1 MRLKPRKKDTS
12 RLPVIPIRE
21 TVAFPHTVFPFF
33 VAKRT
38 AKTALDNAMAAD
50 RRIVLV
56 PQTQD
61 AVEPGAEHLFSHGT
75 VAVISQVMKL
85 PDGSV
90 RVMAEGKTR
99 VRIVTFESPRTPLW
113 ARTEELARPDGGPE
127 LSTHMQTVKSAFERF
142 AGLQKKIPNEAQ
154 KGIREAQTPEELVGR
169 VCANVPFAFDKKLDL
184 LKQTDPKKRLE
195 EVAVSLESE
204 NEVLELKQDINQ
216 RVKKRIEKNQ
226 RDYFLNEQMKE
237 INRELGRESD
247 DPSGIQ
253 ELTNRLEQK
262 RLPEQVRTR
271 AEKEIG
277 RLQKLQSFSP
287 EAGIVRTYVD
297 WILDLPWTERT
308 DDSVDLGDAARI
320 LDEDHYDMEKPK
332 ERILDYIAV
341 RQLQDRLKGPI
352 LCLVGPPGT
361 GKTSL
366 GRSVARCLGRSFVRI
381 SLGGVR
387 DEAEIRGHRRTYV
400 GALPGKIIQSIRKAG
415 TSNPVFLLD
424 EVDKLGADFRGDP
437 ASALLEVLDPEQN
450 TGFVDHY
457 LELPF
462 DLSQV
467 LFITT
472 ANTLYQIPHAL
483 RDRMEIIEM
492 PGYTPFEKRRIAQR
506 FIIPK
511 QIEENGLRWAEI
523 SFRKDAVDEIIHDYT
538 RESGVRNLE
547 RQIATVIRKIAR
559 EVVADGYR
567 PPVPVNAGPDAS
579 GGGVDGS
586 GDRAD
591 EQPAAAR
598 SGSPA
603 HDNEK
608 ASPDDSAP
616 GDGAS
621 RTGASRTSVGR
632 GSEARGTA
640 AAAADGEEP
649 ADAAGG
655 ADAAV
660 ADEDRPEEN
669 AATPAEESAGA
680 EEPPFRFHAEVFR
693 PYRRVVTAKR
703 IAHYLGN
710 PPFSEAPLFTET
722 KPGIANGLAW
732 TEVGGK
738 LLPVEALVFEGNGEL
753 LLTGS
758 LGDVMKESARTAF
771 SFIRSQSQRFRLARD
786 FEKNRDIH
794 IHVPE
799 GALPK
804 DGPSAGITVTA
815 ALLSA
820 FSGISVKPG
829 FAMTG
834 EVTLAGRLLPIGG
847 VKEKALAAHR
857 NGMKAVLLP
866 EENRKDYR
874 ELPEEVTKAM
884 EFHFA
889 DDVTAALR
897 ILFPEELFA
906 IRAW

>member
-1 MRLKPRKKDTS
+1 MKLTGRKKDS
-12 RLPVIPIRE
+12 HRLPVIPLRE
-21 TVAFPHTVFPFF
+21 KVAFPRTAVPFF
-33 VAKRT
+33 VGKRT
-38 AKTALDNAMAAD
+38 AKSALDNAMSAD
-50 RRIVLV
+50 RRVVLV

-61 AVEPGAEHLFSHGT
+61 AVEPQAEQLFSHGT
-75 VAVISQVMKL
+75 IAVIQQVMKL

-90 RVMAEGKTR
+90 RVMAEGKER

-113 ARTEELARPDGGPE
+113 AHTETLPAGTTNEGGI
-127 LSTHMQTVKSAFERF
+127 LDTHIKTVKSAFARF
-142 AGLQKKIPNEAQ
+142 ASLENKVPAETRRTVKDA
-154 KGIREAQTPEELVGR
+154 RDPEELVGR
-169 VCANVPFAFDKKLDL
+169 VCANVPLEFDTKLEI
-184 LKQTDPKKRLE
+184 LKMTDVRRRLE
-195 EVAVSLESE
+195 EVAVAVEGH
-204 NEVLELKQDINQ
+204 NEILELKQDINR

-226 RDYFLNEQMKE
+226 RDYFLNEQKKE
-237 INRELGRESD
+237 INRELGQDSD
-247 DPSGIQ
+247 DPSGAK
-253 ELTNRLEQK
+253 ELEERLKEK
-262 RLPEQVRTR
+262 KLPEQVRAK
-271 AEKEIG
+271 AEKEVA

-297 WILDLPWTERT
+297 WLLDLPWTDYT
-308 DDSVDLGDAARI
+308 DDQVDLRVAARV

-415 TSNPVFLLD
+415 TANPVFLLD
-424 EVDKLGADFRGDP
+424 EIDKLGADFRGDP

-472 ANTLYQIPHAL
+472 ANTLYHIPYAL
-483 RDRMEIIEM
+483 RDRMELIEM
-492 PGYTPFEKRRIAQR
+492 PGYTPFEKRRIATQ

-511 QIEENGLRWAEI
+511 QIAENGLEWADI
-523 SFRKDAVDEIIHDYT
+523 NFRKDAVDEVIDNYT

-547 RQIATVIRKIAR
+547 RRIATVVRKIAR
-559 EVVADGYR
+559 QVVADGYR
-567 PPVPVNAGPDAS
+567 PPVAVRENAEGGEDPASHGKDSQAPV
-579 GGGVDGS
+579 
-586 GDRAD
+586 
-591 EQPAAAR
+591 AAAQKEPVDEPQAAPA
-598 SGSPA
+598 GSSEESAATTPH
-603 HDNEK
+603 HDTVEE
-608 ASPDDSAP
+608 
-616 GDGAS
+616 
-621 RTGASRTSVGR
+621 TGAPPK
-632 GSEARGTA
+632 EY
-640 AAAADGEEP
+640 E
-649 ADAAGG
+649 
-655 ADAAV
+655 
-660 ADEDRPEEN
+660 
-669 AATPAEESAGA
+669 PAEERDEADDTAGDTEGDAAAGA
-680 EEPPFRFHAEVFR
+680 VPPREHTEQTAPFRLEPLLFR

-703 IAHYLGN
+703 IRQYLGN
-710 PPFSEAPLFTET
+710 PPYAEAPMERET
-722 KPGIANGLAW
+722 RPGIANGLAW

-738 LLPVEALVFEGNGEL
+738 LLPVEALVFEGQGEL

-771 SFIRSQSQRFRLARD
+771 SFIRAQSQRFRLPRD
-786 FEKNRDIH
+786 FERGRDIH

-834 EVTLAGRLLPIGG
+834 EITLTGRLLPIGG
-847 VKEKALAAHR
+847 VKEKVLAAHR
-857 NGMKAVLLP
+857 NRMHAVLLP
-866 EENRKDYR
+866 QENHGDYE
-874 ELPEEVTKAM
+874 ELPEEVTRALD
-884 EFHFA
+884 FYFA
-889 DDVTAALR
+889 ETVEEALH
-897 ILFPEELFA
+897 ILFPEDLFG
-906 IRAW
+906 IRSY

>member
-1 MRLKPRKKDTS
+1 MRRKGRKKDTS

-21 TVAFPHTVFPFF
+21 AVAFPHTVFPFF

-50 RRIVLV
+50 RQVVLV
-56 PQTQD
+56 PQTQE
-61 AVEPGAEHLFSHGT
+61 AVEPGAEHLYGHGT
-75 VAVISQVMKL
+75 VATVSQIMKL

-90 RVMAEGKTR
+90 RVMAEGKRR
-99 VRIVTFESPRTPLW
+99 VRVITFESPRTPLW
-113 ARTEELARPDGGPE
+113 AYTEELRGGGGSGE
-127 LSTHMQTVKSAFERF
+127 QEAEGLSTHMKTVQSAFERF
-142 AGLQKKIPNEAQ
+142 ASLQKKVPNETQ
-154 KGIREAQTPEELVGR
+154 KAVREAKTAEELVGR
-169 VCANVPFAFDKKLDL
+169 VCANVPFPFEKKLEL
-184 LKQTDPKKRLE
+184 LKITDPKKRLE

-204 NEVLELKQDINQ
+204 NDVLELRQDINQ

-226 RDYFLNEQMKE
+226 RDYYLNEQMKE
-237 INRELGRESD
+237 INRELGRESE
-247 DPSGIQ
+247 DPSGAG
-253 ELTNRLEQK
+253 ELSERLEEK
-262 RLPEQVRTR
+262 DLPDQVRAR
-271 AEKEIG
+271 AEKEIA
-277 RLQKLQSFSP
+277 RLSKLQSFSP

-308 DDSVDLGDAARI
+308 RDQVDMRDAERI

-332 ERILDYIAV
+332 ERVLDYIAV
-341 RQLQDRLKGPI
+341 RQLQERLKGPI

-415 TSNPVFLLD
+415 TNNPVFLLD

-492 PGYTPFEKRRIAQR
+492 PGYTPYEKRRIAQR

-511 QIEENGLRWAEI
+511 QIEENGLEWADV
-523 SFRKDAVDEIIHDYT
+523 SFRRDAVDEIIHGYT

-559 EVVADGYR
+559 EVVSDGYR
-567 PPVPVNAGPDAS
+567 PPISVDAGPDGGDS
-579 GGGVDGS
+579 GGSS
-586 GDRAD
+586 GHDETP

-598 SGSPA
+598 EQETDGAEGS
-603 HDNEK
+603 
-608 ASPDDSAP
+608 DDAGR
-616 GDGAS
+616 GDGAAS
-621 RTGASRTSVGR
+621 GGAG
-632 GSEARGTA
+632 AFDA
-640 AAAADGEEP
+640 AAANNVTPASTDESEETGEVEDVERGDTDGAAKRTEYGEP
-649 ADAAGG
+649 ADAT
-655 ADAAV
+655 V
-660 ADEDRPEEN
+660 PL
-669 AATPAEESAGA
+669 
-680 EEPPFRFHAEVFR
+680 EPPFRLDPQVIR
-693 PYRRVVTAKR
+693 PYKRVVTAKR
-703 IAHYLGN
+703 ITHYLGK
-710 PPFSEAPLFTET
+710 PPFSETHLETET
-722 KPGIANGLAW
+722 APGIANGLAW

-771 SFIRSQSQRFRLARD
+771 SFIRSQSQRFRLPRNFERD
-786 FEKNRDIH
+786 RDIH

-799 GALPK
+799 GAIPK
-804 DGPSAGITVTA
+804 DGPSAGITIAA
-815 ALLSA
+815 ALVSA
-820 FSGISVKPG
+820 FSGISLNPG

-834 EVTLAGRLLPIGG
+834 EITLAGRLLPIGG

-857 NGMKAVLLP
+857 NGMNTVLLP
-866 EENRKDYR
+866 EENRKDVE
-874 ELPEEVTKAM
+874 ELPEEVTKSM

-889 DDVTAALR
+889 ENVADALR
-897 ILFPEELFA
+897 ILFPEELFN
-906 IRAW
+906 IRAY

>member
-1 MRLKPRKKDTS
+1 MRRKGRKKDTS

-21 TVAFPHTVFPFF
+21 AVAFPHTVFPFF

-38 AKTALDNAMAAD
+38 AKTALDNAMASD
-50 RRIVLV
+50 RQVVLV
-56 PQTQD
+56 PQTQE
-61 AVEPGAEHLFSHGT
+61 AVEPGAEHLYGHGT
-75 VAVISQVMKL
+75 VAAISQIMKL

-90 RVMAEGKTR
+90 RVMAEGKSR

-113 ARTEELARPDGGPE
+113 AYTEELRGGQAADGEESGE
-127 LSTHMQTVKSAFERF
+127 LSTHMKTVKSAFERF
-142 AGLQKKIPNEAQ
+142 ASLQKKVPNETQ
-154 KGIREAQTPEELVGR
+154 KAVREAKTAEELVGR
-169 VCANVPFAFDKKLDL
+169 VCANVPFPFEKKLEL
-184 LKQTDPKKRLE
+184 LKITDAKKRLE

-204 NEVLELKQDINQ
+204 NDVLELRQDINQ

-226 RDYFLNEQMKE
+226 RDYYLNEQMKE

-247 DPSGIQ
+247 DPSGAS
-253 ELTNRLEQK
+253 ELSERLEEK
-262 RLPEQVRTR
+262 DLPDQVRAR
-271 AEKEIG
+271 AEKEIA
-277 RLQKLQSFSP
+277 RLSKLQSFSP

-308 DDSVDLGDAARI
+308 LDQVDMRDAERI

-332 ERILDYIAV
+332 ERVLDYIAV
-341 RQLQDRLKGPI
+341 RQLQERLKGPI

-366 GRSVARCLGRSFVRI
+366 GRSVARCLSRSFVRI

-415 TSNPVFLLD
+415 TNNPVFLLD

-492 PGYTPFEKRRIAQR
+492 PGYTPYEKRRIAQR

-511 QIEENGLRWAEI
+511 QIEENGLEWADV
-523 SFRKDAVDEIIHDYT
+523 SFRKDAVDEIIHGYT

-559 EVVADGYR
+559 EVVSDGYR
-567 PPVPVNAGPDAS
+567 PPVSVDAGPDGDSGDAPPDGVAS
-579 GGGVDGS
+579 EQDETPEEPAAVAATVNSLAPAPTDEAKETAEDEDVEDEPGEDSETDGS
-586 GDRAD
+586 GHAPQAPS
-591 EQPAAAR
+591 QPT
-598 SGSPA
+598 
-603 HDNEK
+603 
-608 ASPDDSAP
+608 
-616 GDGAS
+616 GDAED
-621 RTGASRTSVGR
+621 A
-632 GSEARGTA
+632 EAT
-640 AAAADGEEP
+640 
-649 ADAAGG
+649 
-655 ADAAV
+655 
-660 ADEDRPEEN
+660 
-669 AATPAEESAGA
+669 ESAQGVA
-680 EEPPFRFHAEVFR
+680 PPFRLDPEVIR
-693 PYRRVVTAKR
+693 PYKRVVTAKR
-703 IAHYLGN
+703 ITHYLGK
-710 PPFSEAPLFTET
+710 PPFSETHLDTET
-722 KPGIANGLAW
+722 APGIANGLAW

-771 SFIRSQSQRFRLARD
+771 SFIRSQSQKFRLPRNFERD
-786 FEKNRDIH
+786 RDIH

-799 GALPK
+799 GAIPK
-804 DGPSAGITVTA
+804 DGPSAGITIAA
-815 ALLSA
+815 ALVSA
-820 FSGISVKPG
+820 FSGISLNPG

-834 EVTLAGRLLPIGG
+834 EITLAGRLLPIGG

-857 NGMKAVLLP
+857 NGMHTVLLP
-866 EENRKDYR
+866 EENRKDVE
-874 ELPEEVTKAM
+874 ELPEEVTRSM

-889 DDVTAALR
+889 ENVADALR
-897 ILFPEELFA
+897 ILFPEELFN
-906 IRAW
+906 IRAY

>member
-1 MRLKPRKKDTS
+1 
-12 RLPVIPIRE
+12 
-21 TVAFPHTVFPFF
+21 
-33 VAKRT
+33 
-38 AKTALDNAMAAD
+38 
-50 RRIVLV
+50 
-56 PQTQD
+56 
-61 AVEPGAEHLFSHGT
+61 
-75 VAVISQVMKL
+75 MK
-85 PDGSV
+85 
-90 RVMAEGKTR
+90 A
-99 VRIVTFESPRTPLW
+99 
-113 ARTEELARPDGGPE
+113 
-127 LSTHMQTVKSAFERF
+127 VKSAFERF
-142 AGLQKKIPNEAQ
+142 ASLQKKIPNEAQ

-169 VCANVPFAFDKKLDL
+169 VCANVPFPFDKKLDL
-184 LKQTDPKKRLE
+184 LKETDAGKRLE

-237 INRELGRESD
+237 INRELGRDSD
-247 DPSGIQ
+247 DPSGAE
-253 ELTNRLEQK
+253 ELENRLEQK
-262 RLPEQVRTR
+262 QLPEQVRAR

-320 LDEDHYDMEKPK
+320 LDEDHYDMKKPK

-366 GRSVARCLGRSFVRI
+366 GRSVARCLGRNFVRI

-492 PGYTPFEKRRIAQR
+492 PGYTPFEKRKIAQR

-511 QIEENGLRWAEI
+511 QIEENGLWWADV
-523 SFRKDAVDEIIHDYT
+523 SFRKDAVDEIIHGYT
-538 RESGVRNLE
+538 RESGVRSLE

-567 PPVPVNAGPDAS
+567 PPVPVDAAASTTEEAG
-579 GGGVDGS
+579 
-586 GDRAD
+586 

-598 SGSPA
+598 ERPGGAEHGEAGGVRTAHGTGGGGSA
-603 HDNEK
+603 
-608 ASPDDSAP
+608 
-616 GDGAS
+616 G
-621 RTGASRTSVGR
+621 
-632 GSEARGTA
+632 ARGGTLEA
-640 AAAADGEEP
+640 AAAGDREDGDPAGGGTGTATGPDDGEDRGGEDGDGEQPGTGRPP
-649 ADAAGG
+649 ADHPE
-655 ADAAV
+655 DAA
-660 ADEDRPEEN
+660 RH
-669 AATPAEESAGA
+669 GA
-680 EEPPFRFHAEVFR
+680 ESGPEGRDSARFEAPPFRFEAEVFR

-703 IAHYLGN
+703 ISHYLGN
-710 PPFSEAPLFTET
+710 PPFSETPLYTET
-722 KPGIANGLAW
+722 RPGIANGLAW

-786 FEKNRDIH
+786 FERNRDIH

-834 EVTLAGRLLPIGG
+834 EITLAGRLLPIGG

-857 NGMKAVLLP
+857 NGMKAVLFP
-866 EENRKDYR
+866 GENRKDYE
-874 ELPEEVTKAM
+874 ELPEEVTRAM

-889 DDVTAALR
+889 DDVTEALR
-897 ILFPEELFA
+897 ILFPEDLFA

>member
-1 MRLKPRKKDTS
+1 MRLKGRKKDTS

-21 TVAFPHTVFPFF
+21 AVAFPHTVFPFF

-50 RRIVLV
+50 RQVVLV
-56 PQTQD
+56 PQTQE
-61 AVEPGAEHLFSHGT
+61 AVEPGAEHLYGHGT
-75 VAVISQVMKL
+75 VATISQIMKL

-90 RVMAEGKTR
+90 RVMAEGKSR

-113 ARTEELARPDGGPE
+113 AHTEELRGRDAADGEQAGGE
-127 LSTHMQTVKSAFERF
+127 LSTHMKTVKSAFERF
-142 AGLQKKIPNEAQ
+142 ASLQKKVPNETQ
-154 KGIREAQTPEELVGR
+154 KAVREAKTAEELVGR
-169 VCANVPFAFDKKLDL
+169 VCANVPFPFEKKLEL
-184 LKQTDPKKRLE
+184 LKITDPKKRLE

-204 NEVLELKQDINQ
+204 NDVLELRQDINQ

-226 RDYFLNEQMKE
+226 RDYYLNEQMKE

-247 DPSGIQ
+247 DPSGAG
-253 ELTNRLEQK
+253 ELSERLEEK
-262 RLPEQVRTR
+262 DLPDQVRAR
-271 AEKEIG
+271 AEKEIA
-277 RLQKLQSFSP
+277 RLSKLQSFSP

-297 WILDLPWTERT
+297 WILDLPWSERT
-308 DDSVDLGDAARI
+308 HDQVDMRDAERI

-332 ERILDYIAV
+332 ERVLDYIAV
-341 RQLQDRLKGPI
+341 RQLQERLKGPI

-366 GRSVARCLGRSFVRI
+366 GRSVARCLSRSFVRI

-415 TSNPVFLLD
+415 TNNPVFLLD

-511 QIEENGLRWAEI
+511 QIEENGLAWADV
-523 SFRKDAVDEIIHDYT
+523 SFRKDAVDEIIHGYT

-559 EVVADGYR
+559 EVVSDGYR
-567 PPVPVNAGPDAS
+567 PPVSVDAGYEDDS
-579 GGGVDGS
+579 GG
-586 GDRAD
+586 
-591 EQPAAAR
+591 
-598 SGSPA
+598 
-603 HDNEK
+603 
-608 ASPDDSAP
+608 AP
-616 GDGAS
+616 SDGAA
-621 RTGASRTSVGR
+621 TVQDETQ
-632 GSEARGTA
+632 EHPA
-640 AAAADGEEP
+640 AAAA
-649 ADAAGG
+649 AAAGSF
-655 ADAAV
+655 APASTDEAEETAE
-660 ADEDRPEEN
+660 DEDVEGEPGEDSETDGSGH
-669 AATPAEESAGA
+669 APQGTSQPTGDAEDAEATESAQGVV
-680 EEPPFRFHAEVFR
+680 PPFRLDPEVIR
-693 PYRRVVTAKR
+693 PYKRVVTAKR
-703 IAHYLGN
+703 ITHYLGK
-710 PPFSEAPLFTET
+710 PPFSETQLDTET
-722 KPGIANGLAW
+722 APGIANGLAW

-771 SFIRSQSQRFRLARD
+771 SFIRSQSQKFRLARD
-786 FEKNRDIH
+786 FERDRDIH

-799 GALPK
+799 GAIPK
-804 DGPSAGITVTA
+804 DGPSAGITITA
-815 ALLSA
+815 ALVSA
-820 FSGISVKPG
+820 FSGISLNPG

-834 EVTLAGRLLPIGG
+834 EITLAGRLLPIGG

-857 NGMKAVLLP
+857 NGMNAVLLP
-866 EENRKDYR
+866 EENRKDVE
-874 ELPEEVTKAM
+874 ELPEEVTRSM

-889 DDVTAALR
+889 ENVADALR
-897 ILFPEELFA
+897 ILFPEELFN
-906 IRAW
+906 IRAY

>member
-1 MRLKPRKKDTS
+1 MRRKGRRKDTS

-21 TVAFPHTVFPFF
+21 AVAFPHTVFPFF

-38 AKTALDNAMAAD
+38 AKTALDNAMASD
-50 RRIVLV
+50 RQVVLV
-56 PQTQD
+56 PQTQE
-61 AVEPGAEHLFSHGT
+61 AVEPGAEHLYGHGT
-75 VAVISQVMKL
+75 VATISQIMKL

-90 RVMAEGKTR
+90 RVMAEGKSR

-113 ARTEELARPDGGPE
+113 AHTEELRGREGADGDQAGE
-127 LSTHMQTVKSAFERF
+127 LSTHMKTVKSAFERF
-142 AGLQKKIPNEAQ
+142 ASLQKKVPSEAQ
-154 KGIREAQTPEELVGR
+154 KAVREAKTAEELVGR
-169 VCANVPFAFDKKLDL
+169 VCANVPFPFEKKLEL
-184 LKQTDPKKRLE
+184 LKITDAKKRLE

-204 NEVLELKQDINQ
+204 NDVLELRQDINQ

-226 RDYFLNEQMKE
+226 RDYYLNEQMKE
-237 INRELGRESD
+237 INRELGRESE
-247 DPSGIQ
+247 DPSGAS
-253 ELTNRLEQK
+253 ELSERLEEK
-262 RLPEQVRTR
+262 NLPDQVRAR
-271 AEKEIG
+271 AEKEIA
-277 RLQKLQSFSP
+277 RLSKLQSFSP

-308 DDSVDLGDAARI
+308 RDQVDMRDAERI

-332 ERILDYIAV
+332 ERVLDYIAV
-341 RQLQDRLKGPI
+341 RQLQERLKGPI

-415 TSNPVFLLD
+415 TNNPVFLLD

-492 PGYTPFEKRRIAQR
+492 PGYTPYEKRRIAQR

-511 QIEENGLRWAEI
+511 QIEENGLEWADV
-523 SFRKDAVDEIIHDYT
+523 SFRKDAVDEIIHGYT

-559 EVVADGYR
+559 EVVSDGYR
-567 PPVPVNAGPDAS
+567 PPVSVDAGPDGDSDGAS
-579 GGGVDGS
+579 GQ
-586 GDRAD
+586 D
-591 EQPAAAR
+591 ETPEEPAAAM
-598 SGSPA
+598 
-603 HDNEK
+603 
-608 ASPDDSAP
+608 
-616 GDGAS
+616 
-621 RTGASRTSVGR
+621 V
-632 GSEARGTA
+632 
-640 AAAADGEEP
+640 AAAADSIAPAYSDEAEETAAEGTAAEEMGEDEDVEDVEGERGEDPEASAEAEAEAEAEATEEP
-649 ADAAGG
+649 AAP
-655 ADAAV
+655 
-660 ADEDRPEEN
+660 DERP
-669 AATPAEESAGA
+669 
-680 EEPPFRFHAEVFR
+680 EPPFRLDPEVIR

-703 IAHYLGN
+703 ITHYLGK
-710 PPFSEAPLFTET
+710 PPFSETQLDTET
-722 KPGIANGLAW
+722 APGIANGLAW

-771 SFIRSQSQRFRLARD
+771 SFIRSQSQRFRLPRNLERD
-786 FEKNRDIH
+786 RDIH

-799 GALPK
+799 GAIPK
-804 DGPSAGITVTA
+804 DGPSAGITIAA
-815 ALLSA
+815 ALVSA
-820 FSGISVKPG
+820 FSGISLNPG

-834 EVTLAGRLLPIGG
+834 EITLAGRLLPIGG

-857 NGMKAVLLP
+857 NGMNAVLLP
-866 EENRKDYR
+866 EENRKDVE
-874 ELPEEVTKAM
+874 ELPEEVTKSM

-889 DDVTAALR
+889 ENVADALR
-897 ILFPEELFA
+897 ILFPEELFN
-906 IRAW
+906 IRAY

>member
-1 MRLKPRKKDTS
+1 MRLKGRKKDTS

-21 TVAFPHTVFPFF
+21 AVAFPHTVFPFF

-50 RRIVLV
+50 RQVVLV
-56 PQTQD
+56 PQTQE
-61 AVEPGAEHLFSHGT
+61 AVEPGAEHLYGHGT
-75 VAVISQVMKL
+75 VATISQIMKL

-90 RVMAEGKTR
+90 RVMAEGKRR

-113 ARTEELARPDGGPE
+113 AHSEELRSGGEADGEEGGE
-127 LSTHMQTVKSAFERF
+127 LSTHMKTVKSAFERF
-142 AGLQKKIPNEAQ
+142 ASLQKKIPNEAQ
-154 KGIREAQTPEELVGR
+154 KAVREAKSSEELVGR
-169 VCANVPFAFDKKLDL
+169 VCANVPFPFEKKLEL
-184 LKQTDPKKRLE
+184 LKITDAQKRLE

-204 NEVLELKQDINQ
+204 NDVLELRQDINQ

-226 RDYFLNEQMKE
+226 RDYYLNEQMRE

-247 DPSGIQ
+247 DPSGAG
-253 ELTNRLEQK
+253 ELTERLEEK
-262 RLPEQVRTR
+262 DLPDQVRAR
-271 AEKEIG
+271 AEKEVA
-277 RLQKLQSFSP
+277 RLSKLQSFSP

-308 DDSVDLGDAARI
+308 RDQVDMKDAERI

-332 ERILDYIAV
+332 ERVLDYIAV
-341 RQLQDRLKGPI
+341 RQLQERLKGPI

-415 TSNPVFLLD
+415 TNNPVFLLD

-450 TGFVDHY
+450 AGFVDHY

-511 QIEENGLRWAEI
+511 QIEENGLAWADV
-523 SFRKDAVDEIIHDYT
+523 SFRKDAVDEIIHGYT

-559 EVVADGYR
+559 EVVSDGYR
-567 PPVPVNAGPDAS
+567 PPVSMDAGLGSDAGGAS
-579 GGGVDGS
+579 GQEEMP
-586 GDRAD
+586 

-598 SGSPA
+598 EQESEDTSG
-603 HDNEK
+603 D
-608 ASPDDSAP
+608 
-616 GDGAS
+616 DGAAPD
-621 RTGASRTSVGR
+621 GAG
-632 GSEARGTA
+632 AFDA
-640 AAAADGEEP
+640 AAAG
-649 ADAAGG
+649 DAP
-655 ADAAV
+655 V
-660 ADEDRPEEN
+660 
-669 AATPAEESAGA
+669 PAEASESAGSSKSA
-680 EEPPFRFHAEVFR
+680 EPPEPPEPPFRLDPGVFR
-693 PYRRVVTAKR
+693 PYKRVVTAKR
-703 IAHYLGN
+703 ITHYLGK
-710 PPFSEAPLFTET
+710 PPFSETPLDTET
-722 KPGIANGLAW
+722 APGIANGLAW
-732 TEVGGK
+732 TEMGGK

-786 FEKNRDIH
+786 FERDRDIH

-799 GALPK
+799 GAIPK
-804 DGPSAGITVTA
+804 DGPSAGITITA
-815 ALLSA
+815 ALVSA
-820 FSGISVKPG
+820 FSGISINPG

-834 EVTLAGRLLPIGG
+834 EITLAGRLLPIGG

-857 NGMKAVLLP
+857 NGMHAVLLP
-866 EENRKDYR
+866 EENRKDVE
-874 ELPEEVTKAM
+874 ELPEEVTKSM

-889 DDVTAALR
+889 ENVAGALR
-897 ILFPEELFA
+897 ILFPEELFN
-906 IRAW
+906 IRAY

>member
-1 MRLKPRKKDTS
+1 MILKKKRKDEK
-12 RLPVIPIRE
+12 RLPVIPTKE

-50 RRIVLV
+50 RRVVLV
-56 PQTQD
+56 PQTAE
-61 AVEPGAEHLFSHGT
+61 AVEPSAEQLYAYGT
-75 VAVISQVMKL
+75 VATISQVMKL

-90 RVMAEGKTR
+90 RVMAEGKQR
-99 VRIVTFESPRTPLW
+99 VRVVTFESPKTPLW
-113 ARTEELARPDGGPE
+113 GRVEALTVEAGEEADTTSDEVLA
-127 LSTHMQTVKSAFERF
+127 THLKTVKSAFERF
-142 AGLQKKIPNEAQ
+142 ASLQKKVPNEVQ
-154 KGIREAQTPEELVGR
+154 KAVKTASNPEELVGR
-169 VCANVPFAFDKKLDL
+169 VCANVPFSFDTKLEL
-184 LKQTDPKKRLE
+184 LKETDNKSRLE
-195 EVAVSLESE
+195 DVAVNLESE

-247 DPSGIQ
+247 DPSGAQ
-253 ELTNRLEQK
+253 ELSQRLEEK
-262 RLPEQVRTR
+262 ELPEQVRAR

-277 RLQKLQSFSP
+277 RLSKLQSFSP

-297 WILDLPWTERT
+297 WILDLPWTEHT
-308 DDSVDLGDAARI
+308 ADQVDLRDAAHI

-332 ERILDYIAV
+332 ERVLDYIAV
-341 RQLQDRLKGPI
+341 RQLQERLKGPI

-415 TSNPVFLLD
+415 TKNPVFLLD

-450 TGFVDHY
+450 SGFVDHY
-457 LELPF
+457 LELPY

-483 RDRMEIIEM
+483 RDRMELIEM

-511 QIEENGLRWAEI
+511 QIEENGLWWAAI
-523 SFRKDAVDEIIHDYT
+523 SFRKDAVDEIINGYT

-547 RQIATVIRKIAR
+547 QRVATVVRKIAR

-567 PPVPVNAGPDAS
+567 PPVPVPATTAGPTLHET
-579 GGGVDGS
+579 DGE
-586 GDRAD
+586 A
-591 EQPAAAR
+591 PAAAQGQTAEAAHTATHSLDGETSDDEAAGSAGR
-598 SGSPA
+598 SHSTAVEERARDELSSTDEAGDAS
-603 HDNEK
+603 HDEY
-608 ASPDDSAP
+608 
-616 GDGAS
+616 G
-621 RTGASRTSVGR
+621 
-632 GSEARGTA
+632 
-640 AAAADGEEP
+640 AADDGETPRGPLFHFEP
-649 ADAAGG
+649 A
-655 ADAAV
+655 V
-660 ADEDRPEEN
+660 
-669 AATPAEESAGA
+669 
-680 EEPPFRFHAEVFR
+680 VR
-693 PYRRVVTAKR
+693 PYRRVVTPKR
-703 IAHYLGN
+703 IRDYLGN
-710 PPFSEAPLFTET
+710 PPFSERPLYQDTR
-722 KPGIANGLAW
+722 PGIANGLAW

-738 LLPVEALVFEGNGEL
+738 LLPVEALVFEGAGEL

-771 SFIRSQSQRFRLARD
+771 SFIRSQSQKFRLARD
-786 FEKNRDIH
+786 FERNRDIH
-794 IHVPE
+794 VHVPE

-804 DGPSAGITVTA
+804 DGPSAGITIAA

-820 FSGISVKPG
+820 FSGISVTPG
-829 FAMTG
+829 IAMTG
-834 EVTLAGRLLPIGG
+834 EITLAGRLLPIGG

-857 NGMKAVLLP
+857 NGMTAVLFP
-866 EENRKDYR
+866 EENRKDYE

-889 DDVTAALR
+889 SDVAEALR
-897 ILFPEELFA
+897 VLFPEELFS
-906 IRAW
+906 IRSY

>member
-1 MRLKPRKKDTS
+1 MRLTGRKKDTS
-12 RLPVIPIRE
+12 RLPVIPTRE
-21 TVAFPHTVFPFF
+21 AVAFPFTVFPFF

-50 RRIVLV
+50 RRVVLV
-56 PQTQD
+56 PQTQE
-61 AVEPGAEHLFSHGT
+61 AVEPGAEHLYSHGT
-75 VAVISQVMKL
+75 VATISQIMKL

-90 RVMAEGKTR
+90 RVMADGRSR

-113 ARTEELARPDGGPE
+113 ARTEALRAGAGADGEPSGE
-127 LSTHMQTVKSAFERF
+127 LSTHMKAVKSAFERF
-142 AGLQKKIPNEAQ
+142 TALQKKVPAEAQ
-154 KGIREAQTPEELVGR
+154 KAVREATTAEELVGR
-169 VCANVPFAFDKKLDL
+169 VCANVPFPFEKKLEL
-184 LKQTDPKKRLE
+184 LKMTDPRARLE

-204 NEVLELKQDINQ
+204 NDVLELRQDINQ

-247 DPSGIQ
+247 DPSGAG
-253 ELTNRLEQK
+253 ELSERLEEK
-262 RLPEQVRTR
+262 DLPEQARAR
-271 AEKEIG
+271 AEKEIT
-277 RLQKLQSFSP
+277 RLSKLQSFSP

-297 WILDLPWTERT
+297 WVLDLPWTERT
-308 DDSVDLGDAARI
+308 LDRVDMGDAERI

-341 RQLQDRLKGPI
+341 RQLQERLKGPI

-415 TSNPVFLLD
+415 TNNPVFLLD
-424 EVDKLGADFRGDP
+424 EVDKLGTDFRGDP

-492 PGYTPFEKRRIAQR
+492 PGYTPFEKQRIAQR

-511 QIEENGLRWAEI
+511 QIEENGLEWAGV
-523 SFRKDAVDEIIHDYT
+523 SFRKDAIDEIIHGYT

-559 EVVADGYR
+559 EVVSDGYR
-567 PPVPVNAGPDAS
+567 PPVPLNTETNTQAPDA
-579 GGGVDGS
+579 
-586 GDRAD
+586 A
-591 EQPAAAR
+591 EAAA
-598 SGSPA
+598 
-603 HDNEK
+603 E
-608 ASPDDSAP
+608 AP
-616 GDGAS
+616 
-621 RTGASRTSVGR
+621 
-632 GSEARGTA
+632 EEA
-640 AAAADGEEP
+640 AAEAP
-649 ADAAGG
+649 A
-655 ADAAV
+655 
-660 ADEDRPEEN
+660 
-669 AATPAEESAGA
+669 
-680 EEPPFRFHAEVFR
+680 PPFTLRPAVIR

-703 IAHYLGN
+703 IGHYLGK
-710 PPFSEAPLFTET
+710 PPFSETPLETET
-722 KPGIANGLAW
+722 APGIANGLAW

-771 SFIRSQSQRFRLARD
+771 SFIRSQSQRFRLPRD
-786 FEKNRDIH
+786 FDRDRDIH

-799 GALPK
+799 GAIPK
-804 DGPSAGITVTA
+804 DGPSAGITILA
-815 ALLSA
+815 ALVSA
-820 FSGISVKPG
+820 FSGISLNPA

-834 EVTLAGRLLPIGG
+834 EITLAGRLLPIGG
-847 VKEKALAAHR
+847 VKEKVLAAHR
-857 NGMKAVLLP
+857 NGMKAVVLP
-866 EENRKDYR
+866 EENRRDVE
-874 ELPEEVTKAM
+874 ELPGEVTQSM

-889 DDVTAALR
+889 ERAADALR
-897 ILFPEELFA
+897 ILFPEELFNL
-906 IRAW
+906 RAY

>member
-1 MRLKPRKKDTS
+1 MRLTGRKKDTS

-50 RRIVLV
+50 RQVVLV
-56 PQTQD
+56 PQTQE
-61 AVEPGAEHLFSHGT
+61 AVEPGAEHLYGHGT
-75 VAVISQVMKL
+75 VATISQIMKL

-113 ARTEELARPDGGPE
+113 AHTEELRSGGEADGEEAGE
-127 LSTHMQTVKSAFERF
+127 LSTHMKTVKSAFERF
-142 AGLQKKIPNEAQ
+142 ATLQKKVSNEAQ
-154 KGIREAQTPEELVGR
+154 KAIRGAKSAEELVGR
-169 VCANVPFAFDKKLDL
+169 VCANVPFPFEKKLEL
-184 LKQTDPKKRLE
+184 LKTTDARKRLE

-204 NEVLELKQDINQ
+204 NEVLELRQDISQ

-226 RDYFLNEQMKE
+226 RDYYLNEQMKE

-247 DPSGIQ
+247 DPSGAG
-253 ELTNRLEQK
+253 ELSERLEEK
-262 RLPEQVRTR
+262 DLPDQVRAR
-271 AEKEIG
+271 AEKEIA
-277 RLQKLQSFSP
+277 RLSKLQSFSP

-308 DDSVDLGDAARI
+308 RDQVDMKDAERI

-332 ERILDYIAV
+332 ERVLDYIAV
-341 RQLQDRLKGPI
+341 RQLQERLKGPI

-400 GALPGKIIQSIRKAG
+400 GALPGKIVQSIRKAG
-415 TSNPVFLLD
+415 TNNPVFLLD

-511 QIEENGLRWAEI
+511 QIEENGLEWADV
-523 SFRKDAVDEIIHDYT
+523 SFRKDAVDEIIHGYT

-547 RQIATVIRKIAR
+547 RQVATVIRKIAR
-559 EVVADGYR
+559 EVVSDGYR
-567 PPVPVNAGPDAS
+567 PPVSVDATH
-579 GGGVDGS
+579 GGGAGGASDQGES
-586 GDRAD
+586 T
-591 EQPAAAR
+591 EPAAAR
-598 SGSPA
+598 EQESEDATG
-603 HDNEK
+603 D
-608 ASPDDSAP
+608 
-616 GDGAS
+616 DGAAPY
-621 RTGASRTSVGR
+621 GAR
-632 GSEARGTA
+632 GFDTATADNLAPSSTDEAEADETDETDDREARDTESA
-640 AAAADGEEP
+640 SEP
-649 ADAAGG
+649 RQDSDAP
-655 ADAAV
+655 D
-660 ADEDRPEEN
+660 
-669 AATPAEESAGA
+669 AEESS
-680 EEPPFRFHAEVFR
+680 ERREPPFRLDPEVIR
-693 PYRRVVTAKR
+693 PYKRVVTAKR
-703 IAHYLGN
+703 ITHYLGK
-710 PPFSEAPLFTET
+710 PPFSETPLDSETAP
-722 KPGIANGLAW
+722 GVANGLAW

-786 FEKNRDIH
+786 FERDRDIH

-799 GALPK
+799 GAIPK
-804 DGPSAGITVTA
+804 DGPSAGITIAA
-815 ALLSA
+815 ALVSA
-820 FSGISVKPG
+820 FSGISLNPG

-834 EVTLAGRLLPIGG
+834 EITLAGRLLPIGG

-857 NGMKAVLLP
+857 NGMHSVLLP
-866 EENRKDYR
+866 EENRKDVE
-874 ELPEEVTKAM
+874 ELPEEVTKSM

-889 DDVTAALR
+889 ENVADALR
-897 ILFPEELFA
+897 ILFPEELFN
-906 IRAW
+906 IRAY